1 MIWQSWGDLLTTVRT
16 GETAVHR
23 VFKTGSFEYFEQHPE
38 EAAIF
43 DEAMGSFTA
52 MTAIAVAAAYDFSAM
67 RKVVDVGGG
76 QGALLAG
83 ILRANPK
90 LHGVVFDLPRLA
102 VQHHHAHVAA
112 CMVEHGRVEPVL
124 GIAYDGLGY
133 GPDGSLWGGE
143 MLVAD
148 LVAARRVA
156 HLRPVRMPGGTAA
169 IREPW
174 RMGAVWSSLANG
186 NDAAVQRATTGGT
199 DATTARAVLDLA
211 AQPSSPITTSAGRLF
226 DAVAALLGGRQ
237 RVTYEAQ
244 AAIELEALARSIPR
258 HQAPRYEGCATVAAL
273 ADDARVLD
281 PSDLIAAL
289 LADLDAGVGRAV
301 IAAGFHQA
309 FGRATAIL
317 AAELAAE
324 HHLDTIA
331 MTGGVFQNALLT
343 EIVREQLGETGLD
356 VLVHATIPPNDGG
369 ISIGQAAIAAFS

>member
-1 MIWQSWGDLLTTVRT
+1 LVAHDM
-16 GETAVHR
+16 
-23 VFKTGSFEYFEQHPE
+23 HPE
-38 EAAIF
+38 YL
-43 DEAMGSFTA
+43 SSKWTA
-52 MTAIAVAAAYDFSAM
+52 E
-67 RKVVDVGGG
+67 
-76 QGALLAG
+76 L
-83 ILRANPK
+83 
-90 LHGVVFDLPRLA
+90 DLPRLA

-148 LVAARRVA
+148 LVTARRVA

-186 NDAAVQRATTGGT
+186 NAAALQRATIGGT
-199 DATTARAVLDLA
+199 DATTVRAVLDLA
-211 AQPSSPITTSAGRLF
+211 AHPSSPITTSAGRLF
-226 DAVAALLGGRQ
+226 DAVAALLGGRK

-281 PSDLIAAL
+281 RSDLIAAL